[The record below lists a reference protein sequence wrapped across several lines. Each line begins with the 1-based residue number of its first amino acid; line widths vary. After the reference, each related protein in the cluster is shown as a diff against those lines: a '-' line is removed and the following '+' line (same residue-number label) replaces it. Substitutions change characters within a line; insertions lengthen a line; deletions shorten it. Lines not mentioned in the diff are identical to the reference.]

1 MSRRT
6 PSTRAGIEA
15 ALAEEEARLGLL
27 DVERTGAIARAEA
40 LRAELTALE
49 AAPPIRA
56 AAIATAAAAPHS
68 AAEKV
73 KLFRELFRGRDDVYP
88 TRFVSKKTGKPGY
101 AHACANKFVVGVCPL
116 PKVKCGDC
124 SNQAFRPVDDLA
136 VRAHLQSKHVMGVYP
151 MLPNE
156 ACWFLAVDFDKG
168 SRRLTNRPRLESA
181 SQLDDDV
188 VLPVV
193 RESLPR
199 AGGDHPVR
207 SHHAGRRLPDVRVL
221 FGKRHRWRRHV
232 ATSCVQPKA
241 PLT

>member
-73 KLFRELFRGRDDVYP
+73 KLFRELFRGRDDVY
-88 TRFVSKKTGKPGY
+88 S
-101 AHACANKFVVGVCPL
+101 
-116 PKVKCGDC
+116 
-124 SNQAFRPVDDLA
+124 
-136 VRAHLQSKHVMGVYP
+136 P
-151 MLPNE
+151 MHT
-156 ACWFLAVDFDKG
+156 AA
-168 SRRLTNRPRLESA
+168 
-181 SQLDDDV
+181 
-188 VLPVV
+188 
-193 RESLPR
+193 
-199 AGGDHPVR
+199 
-207 SHHAGRRLPDVRVL
+207 
-221 FGKRHRWRRHV
+221 
-232 ATSCVQPKA
+232 SCVGSHCWA
-241 PLT
+241 AVAAWTYAD